1 MPPTRELAPA
11 HRRLSRFDAT
21 HREYALIWSRLFEPH
36 DLREVA
42 QIRGWRKPPTKTS
55 RAGGLRVGHRHD
67 RAAVS
72 VLAPTAGAPVQEATD
87 LAGFLDALRATR

>member
-11 HRRLSRFDAT
+11 HRRLSRFDAI
-21 HREYALIWSRLFEPH
+21 HREDALIWSRLLEPH
-36 DLREVA
+36 ELREVVE
-42 QIRGWRKPPTKTS
+42 IRGWRQPRTKTS
-55 RAGGLRVGHRHD
+55 RASGLRVGHRHD
-67 RAAVS
+67 RAAVG